1 MACGVH
7 VIMSCCTCV
16 LQEYMKFYS
25 SCSLLFSL
33 SLSLSVGK
41 GNLACRLLCL
51 LLLLNERHCDEMGLS
66 WYEI

>member
-1 MACGVH
+1 M
-7 VIMSCCTCV
+7 
-16 LQEYMKFYS
+16 FYS
-25 SCSLLFSL
+25 SCFL

>member
-1 MACGVH
+1 MHVHGVW
-7 VIMSCCTCV
+7 CTCDYV
-16 LQEYMKFYS
+16 LLYMCFIGIHDV
-25 SCSLLFSL
+25 LFFLFSL